1 MARKRK
7 YTRHVCRIRDCGTA
21 LAQQNKSGFCAKCL
35 ATRTAD
41 VARLDPKWAA
51 KRKAYFAEWRAR
63 NVKQYGKTRP
73 TYAEMGKPPKKRIL
87 KLPSTKAGLEAL
99 IRKAVRA
106 A

>member
-1 MARKRK
+1 MARKRR
-7 YTRHVCRIRDCGTA
+7 YTHHVCRIRDCGSE
-21 LAQQNKSGFCAKCL
+21 LAVQNRSGFCAKCTS
-35 ATRTAD
+35 TRTAD

-51 KRKAYFAEWRAR
+51 KRKAYYVEWRAK

-73 TYAEMGKPPKKRIL
+73 THEEMGKPKKKGM

-99 IRKAVRA
+99 IRKALRA